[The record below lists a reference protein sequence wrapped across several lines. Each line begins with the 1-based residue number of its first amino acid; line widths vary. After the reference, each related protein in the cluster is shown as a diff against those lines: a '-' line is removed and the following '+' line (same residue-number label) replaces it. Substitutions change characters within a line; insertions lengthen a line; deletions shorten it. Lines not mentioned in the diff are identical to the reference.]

1 MKCKHCSAEF
11 DDNLPQCPYCGALN
25 YTGAEQEYFEHLHDL
40 NDEMADMSDDSKE
53 TFQSGFKKSMTIAA
67 SIIGVAILVIGLLVG
82 LYFLY
87 YNYSSKKSEEEYL
100 ASRTWK
106 NTYYEE
112 LDTLYAQNDYDA
124 ILLFLSEHVN
134 DKGYFPYE
142 WEHLDFIQAYEKYQN
157 FLEDSAN
164 FDSDNLTYMYW
175 TLYEILYMQTIV
187 DQPYLVYSEEELAQI
202 TEWKA
207 ETYAFLTDH
216 MGLTESEI
224 EEMKKETLS
233 DDYAYPIADKCKK
246 YIKKRYDL

>member
-142 WEHLDFIQAYEKYQN
+142 WEHLDLICCFEMKSIRTFWKIRLTLIQTILPICTGLCMK
-157 FLEDSAN
+157 FCICRPS
-164 FDSDNLTYMYW
+164 STSP
-175 TLYEILYMQTIV
+175 ILYI
-187 DQPYLVYSEEELAQI
+187 P
-202 TEWKA
+202 
-207 ETYAFLTDH
+207 
-216 MGLTESEI
+216 
-224 EEMKKETLS
+224 KKS
-233 DDYAYPIADKCKK
+233 WHKSQNGRQRPMPF
-246 YIKKRYDL
+246 

>member
-1 MKCKHCSAEF
+1 MKCKQCSAEF

-25 YTGAEQEYFEHLHDL
+25 YTGAEQEYFEHLHNL
-40 NDEMADMSDDSKE
+40 NDEMAEMSNDSEE
-53 TFQSGFKKSMTIAA
+53 TYKSGFQKSMTIVIG
-67 SIIGVAILVIGLLVG
+67 IIGGLILLIGLLIG
-82 LYFLY
+82 LFFLY
-87 YNYSSKKSEEEYL
+87 HNIEDKKNEEAYH
-100 ASRTWK
+100 ASRVWK

-112 LDTLYAQNDYDA
+112 LDAMYAQGNYDEILQFLND
-124 ILLFLSEHVN
+124 HVD
-134 DKGYFPYE
+134 DKGYYPYE

-164 FDSDNLTYMYW
+164 FDSNNLTYMYW

-202 TEWKA
+202 AEWKA

-233 DDYAYPIADKCKK
+233 DDYAYPVAEKCKK
-246 YIKKRYDL
+246 YIKKRYNL